1 VTIKPFWIFH
11 MPKWADITDVE
22 HTQEDFFLEYVEEL
36 CIIALIEER
45 TVQHTLKKKIDYIG
59 AFVK

>member
-1 VTIKPFWIFH
+1 

-36 CIIALIEER
+36 HIIALIEER